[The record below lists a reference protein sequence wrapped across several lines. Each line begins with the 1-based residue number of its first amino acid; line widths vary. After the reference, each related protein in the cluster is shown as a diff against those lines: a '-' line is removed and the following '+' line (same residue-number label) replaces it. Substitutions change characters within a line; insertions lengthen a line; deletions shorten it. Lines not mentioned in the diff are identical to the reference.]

1 MNKIL
6 VTVDF
11 SANSRKTIRFAIQLA
26 SQYKAEIIFLN
37 VVSLVA
43 PTLDPTWDYAYY
55 SQFQNDQVHR
65 NKNQLGNLVKKVYD
79 SKLPPGV
86 KYSCVCQLGSDVGDQ
101 IVTYAKK
108 SKVNFICVGASGT
121 GVIEKLFGTVATHL
135 ITNSPIPVFVIPK
148 NYRLKPLLDLCYASD
163 MKNLESEIKKVME
176 LAKSIK
182 ANVKVFHLEFET
194 ELEENQKKF
203 KEKTQKYETKDIK
216 FYFKALDTLYPLN
229 YNLRKV
235 ITQLKPSLLILFTK
249 QNRKWIDRL
258 LVSSESAELSFTA
271 KTPLLVYRK

>member
-182 ANVKVFHLEFET
+182 ANVKVLHLEFET
-194 ELEENQKKF
+194 DLEENQKKF

-216 FYFKALDTLYPLN
+216 FHYKALDTLYPLN

>member
-1 MNKIL
+1 MKKIL

-37 VVSLVA
+37 IVSLLA
-43 PTLDPTWDYAYY
+43 PTLDHAWDYVYY
-55 SQFQNDQVHR
+55 SKFQNDQVHR
-65 NKNQLGNLVKKVYD
+65 NKNQLVNLIKKLYD
-79 SKLPPGV
+79 SKLPSGV
-86 KYSCVCQLGSDVGDQ
+86 KYTCECQLGNDVGDQ
-101 IVTYAKK
+101 ILTYAKK

-135 ITNSPIPVFVIPK
+135 ITNSPIPVFVIPR
-148 NYRLKPLLDLCYASD
+148 NYRLKPMLDLCYASD
-163 MKNLESEIKKVME
+163 MKNLESELKKVME

-182 ANVKVFHLEFET
+182 TTVKVLHLEYEI
-194 ELEENQKKF
+194 ELKENHKKL
-203 KEKTQKYETKDIK
+203 KEKAQKYETKDIK
-216 FYFKALDTLYPLN
+216 FHYKKLDSLYSMN
-229 YNLRKV
+229 YNLTKG
-235 ITQLKPSLLILFTK
+235 ITQLKPSIVLLFTK
-249 QNRKWIDRL
+249 QNRKWIERI

>member
-203 KEKTQKYETKDIK
+203 KEKTQKYETKEIK
-216 FYFKALDTLYPLN
+216 FHFKALDTLYPLN